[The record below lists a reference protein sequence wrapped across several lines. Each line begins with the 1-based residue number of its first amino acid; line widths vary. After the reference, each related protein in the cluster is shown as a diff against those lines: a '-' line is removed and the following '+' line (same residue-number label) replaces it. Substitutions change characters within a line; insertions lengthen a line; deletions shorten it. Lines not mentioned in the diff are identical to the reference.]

1 MTVLAALPFVASLYR
16 SGESSMH
23 SRRRT
28 GFTLVELLVVIAIIG
43 ILIGLLLPAVQAAR
57 EAARKSQCSNNLKQF
72 GLAHHN
78 YLSAMGVFV
87 PGGMVGLLTNSGK
100 AYASACTMLLP
111 YFEGGAT
118 AANYNPAL
126 EWDIQPQAVFNQVIN
141 TFVCPSDDK
150 DNPIYLGSLD
160 YGLTT
165 VSSTYPVP
173 SPTGQKGGL
182 VGGGGPNDHFTY
194 SNGLFGALD
203 YLLCSGI
210 NDAFCYPADSIPAWE
225 RGMFAFDAMNSAAQV
240 TDGLSNTIMMGE
252 GAQGTR
258 WKVSIGINIPAS
270 NFQPLWAWIAGEP
283 NVDAFIPLSN
293 PPFYCGGPFGT
304 TIYPLNLFPVVHELA
319 AVNSLVALPN
329 SFTTADPRGCNS
341 TANSTPGNHLV
352 SGFRSSHTGGAN
364 FLMAD
369 GSVRYL
375 QTSIECANAG
385 QGYHGGGTAGRKQP
399 VLALTQGTYPN
410 FTQYTTVTSGGGGG
424 TPQPPIVGLYQ
435 ALSTR
440 AGGEAASP
448 P

>member
-1 MTVLAALPFVASLYR
+1 
-16 SGESSMH
+16 MH

-28 GFTLVELLVVIAIIG
+28 AFTLVELLVVIAIIG

-100 AYASACTMLLP
+100 AYASAPTMLLP

-118 AANYNPAL
+118 AAMYNPAQ
-126 EWDIQPQAVFNQVIN
+126 EWDVQQQVIYNQVIN

-150 DNPIYLGSLD
+150 DNPIYLGALD

-165 VSSTYPVP
+165 TSPTYPVP

-182 VGGGGPNDHFTY
+182 VGGGGPTDHFTY

-203 YLLCSGI
+203 YLFCSGV

-252 GAQGTR
+252 GAQGSKWLVAT
-258 WKVSIGINIPAS
+258 GINKPATT
-270 NFQPLWAWIAGEP
+270 NQPLWAWIAGEP
-283 NVDAFIPLSN
+283 NVDAFAALAGV
-293 PPFYCGGPFGT
+293 PFYTGGPFGT
-304 TIYPLNLFPVVHELA
+304 TIYPLNLYPVVQQ
-319 AVNSLVALPN
+319 VAGSSYLIAIPVPGV
-329 SFTTADPRGCNS
+329 TTNPASCNS
-341 TANSTPGNHLV
+341 TANSSGGHHLV

-369 GSVRYL
+369 GSVRYF
-375 QTSIECANAG
+375 QTGIECANAG
-385 QGYHGGGTAGRKQP
+385 TGYHGGGTVGRTQP
-399 VLALTQGTYPN
+399 VLALTQGNYPN
-410 FTQYTTVTSGGGGG
+410 FTQMTTVTSGGGGG